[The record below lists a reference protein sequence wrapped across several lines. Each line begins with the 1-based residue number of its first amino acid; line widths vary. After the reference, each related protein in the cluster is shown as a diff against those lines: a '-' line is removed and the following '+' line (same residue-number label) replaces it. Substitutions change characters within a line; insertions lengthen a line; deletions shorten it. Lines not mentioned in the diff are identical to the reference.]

1 MNDFKISTNRKGI
14 AYCLLT
20 RDNRYMTVT
29 LNDQTAKESKEIS
42 KYKYT
47 LAYVHKKYNVYGVLR
62 DSAKKA
68 KPILWWLRKEIFEA
82 VKDSVLIPEDKDSI
96 RDISDK
102 GIEVFNGNFDK
113 NAFSLA
119 RIAADE
125 RVNLA
130 TSFDK
135 FVEALQKPKSTLV
148 VHGGE
153 SNVSNNASEKK
164 EKDVDKKETTT
175 AKKVET
181 TANKVEAD
189 VEKKKEA
196 VSIKAETTKNKAVDA
211 VVETENKE
219 VKATDTEV
227 KEDKAIETEVK
238 ATEKEVSNSNTEDT
252 LSEDKVLLKSL
263 AAATISL
270 KDTIKEI
277 KQMADNY
284 RDTLSKVSGEYSFD
298 TETTALEVCSMVDSS
313 DTEIEELKSKDYT
326 LEDAMYESILKIL
339 KTDDTISIPTR
350 YYNGLVTVI
359 KRNLM
364 VSRDGTKYDSIVKIR
379 LNRTAKENIVARVE
393 YCESNE
399 YCRVSVIK
407 PYNIVDLSEQQIVK
421 YEIEFNQWRK
431 LHSFRTAQ

>member
-1 MNDFKISTNRKGI
+1 MNDFKISTTRKGI

-20 RDNRYMTVT
+20 ADNRYMTVT
-29 LNDQTAKESKEIS
+29 LNDNTAKESEEIS

-82 VKDSVLIPEDKDSI
+82 VKDSVLIPENKDII
-96 RDISDK
+96 RDISDM

-113 NAFSLA
+113 NAFSLT

-125 RVNLA
+125 KVNLA

-153 SNVSNNASEKK
+153 SNVSINNES
-164 EKDVDKKETTT
+164 KETDVEEKEVKTT
-175 AKKVET
+175 ENVEVKET
-181 TANKVEAD
+181 DVEAT
-189 VEKKKEA
+189 ETE
-196 VSIKAETTKNKAVDA
+196 SKATEEKAVD
-211 VVETENKE
+211 VEVKTDDKE
-219 VKATDTEV
+219 VKAIDTEV
-227 KEDKAIETEVK
+227 KEDRAETTEVK
-238 ATEKEVSNSNTEDT
+238 TPEKEVSNSNTEDT

-270 KDTIKEI
+270 KDTVKEI

-326 LEDAMYESILKIL
+326 LEDAMYESMLKIL

-431 LHSFRTAQ
+431 LHSFRTSD

>member
-1 MNDFKISTNRKGI
+1 MNDFKISTTRKGI

-20 RDNRYMTVT
+20 TDNRYMTVT
-29 LNDQTAKESKEIS
+29 LNDNTAKESEEIS

-68 KPILWWLRKEIFEA
+68 KPILWWLRKEIFEV
-82 VKDSVLIPEDKDSI
+82 VKDSVLIPENKDII
-96 RDISDK
+96 RDISDM

-113 NAFSLA
+113 NAFSLT

-125 RVNLA
+125 KVNLA

-153 SNVSNNASEKK
+153 SNVSINNET
-164 EKDVDKKETTT
+164 KET
-175 AKKVET
+175 
-181 TANKVEAD
+181 D
-189 VEKKKEA
+189 VEEKETDVEEKEVKTAENVKEA
-196 VSIKAETTKNKAVDA
+196 VENIEATDEKAVD
-211 VVETENKE
+211 VEVKTDDKE
-219 VKATDTEV
+219 VKAIDTEV
-227 KEDKAIETEVK
+227 KEDRVETTEVK
-238 ATEKEVSNSNTEDT
+238 TPEKEVSNSNTEDT

-270 KDTIKEI
+270 KDTVKEI

-326 LEDAMYESILKIL
+326 LEDAMYESMLKIL

-431 LHSFRTAQ
+431 LHSFRTSD

>member
-1 MNDFKISTNRKGI
+1 MNDFKISTTRKGI

-20 RDNRYMTVT
+20 ADNRYMTVT
-29 LNDQTAKESKEIS
+29 LNDQTAKESEEIS

-47 LAYVHKKYNVYGVLR
+47 LAYVHKKYNMYGVLR

-82 VKDSVLIPEDKDSI
+82 VKDSVLIPENKDII
-96 RDISDK
+96 RDISNM

-125 RVNLA
+125 KVNLA

-135 FVEALQKPKSTLV
+135 LVEALQKPKSTLV

-153 SNVSNNASEKK
+153 SNVSINNES
-164 EKDVDKKETTT
+164 KETDNES
-175 AKKVET
+175 KET
-181 TANKVEAD
+181 D
-189 VEKKKEA
+189 VEE
-196 VSIKAETTKNKAVDA
+196 
-211 VVETENKE
+211 KE
-219 VKATDTEV
+219 VKTIDTGVEATKNIEEATETESKTTETEAVDVEVKTEDKAVKAIDTEV
-227 KEDKAIETEVK
+227 KEDRAETTEVK
-238 ATEKEVSNSNTEDT
+238 TPEKEINNTDGT

-270 KDTIKEI
+270 KDTVKEI

-284 RDTLSKVSGEYSFD
+284 KDTLSKVSGEYSFD

-313 DTEIEELKSKDYT
+313 DTEIDELKSKDYT
-326 LEDAMYESILKIL
+326 LEDAMYESMLKIL

>member
-29 LNDQTAKESKEIS
+29 LNDQTAKESEEIS

-153 SNVSNNASEKK
+153 SNVSNNTSEKK
-164 EKDVDKKETTT
+164 EKTAEDKALDIE
-175 AKKVET
+175 E
-181 TANKVEAD
+181 
-189 VEKKKEA
+189 KKEA
-196 VSIKAETTKNKAVDA
+196 VSIKAETTEDKAVDV

-238 ATEKEVSNSNTEDT
+238 TPEEEVSNSNT

-270 KDTIKEI
+270 KDTVKEI

-284 RDTLSKVSGEYSFD
+284 KDTLSKVSGEYSFD

-313 DTEIEELKSKDYT
+313 DTEIDELKSKEYT

-399 YCRVSVIK
+399 FCRVSVIK

>member
-1 MNDFKISTNRKGI
+1 MNDFKISTTRKGI

-20 RDNRYMTVT
+20 ADNRYMTVT
-29 LNDQTAKESKEIS
+29 LNDNTAKESEEIS

-82 VKDSVLIPEDKDSI
+82 VKDSVLIPENKDII
-96 RDISDK
+96 RDISDM

-125 RVNLA
+125 KVNLA

-153 SNVSNNASEKK
+153 SNVSINNES
-164 EKDVDKKETTT
+164 KETDVEEKEVKTT
-175 AKKVET
+175 ET
-181 TANKVEAD
+181 DVEATENIEATETESKAT
-189 VEKKKEA
+189 EK
-196 VSIKAETTKNKAVDA
+196 KAVD
-211 VVETENKE
+211 VEVKTEDKE
-219 VKATDTEV
+219 VKAIDTEV
-227 KEDKAIETEVK
+227 KDGIAETTEVK
-238 ATEKEVSNSNTEDT
+238 TPEKEVNNTDGT

-270 KDTIKEI
+270 KDTVKEI

-326 LEDAMYESILKIL
+326 LEDAMYESMLKIL

>member
-1 MNDFKISTNRKGI
+1 MNDFKISTTRKGI

-20 RDNRYMTVT
+20 RDNKYMTVA
-29 LNDQTAKESKEIS
+29 LNDKTAKESEEIS

-82 VKDSVLIPEDKDSI
+82 VKGSVLIPEDKDSI
-96 RDISDK
+96 RDISDM
-102 GIEVFNGNFDK
+102 GIEVFSSNFDK
-113 NAFSLA
+113 NAFSLT

-130 TSFDK
+130 TSFEK
-135 FVEALQKPKSTLV
+135 FVEALQKPKSALV

-153 SNVSNNASEKK
+153 SNVSNNTS
-164 EKDVDKKETTT
+164 DKKEATEEVKKTNVEEKAETEEVKAAEVESKTT
-175 AKKVET
+175 E
-181 TANKVEAD
+181 N
-189 VEKKKEA
+189 
-196 VSIKAETTKNKAVDA
+196 KAETTEEKTV
-211 VVETENKE
+211 
-219 VKATDTEV
+219 DTEV
-227 KEDKAIETEVK
+227 KEDRAIDTEVK
-238 ATEKEVSNSNTEDT
+238 TSDATEVNNTEDT

-270 KDTIKEI
+270 KDTVKEI

-298 TETTALEVCSMVDSS
+298 TETKALEVCSMVDSS
-313 DTEIEELKSKDYT
+313 DTEIEEFNSKDYT
-326 LEDAMYESILKIL
+326 LEDAMYESMLKIL

-431 LHSFRTAQ
+431 LHSFRTVQ

>member
-1 MNDFKISTNRKGI
+1 MNDFKISTTRKGI

-20 RDNRYMTVT
+20 ADNRYMTVT
-29 LNDQTAKESKEIS
+29 LNDKTTKESEEIS

-82 VKDSVLIPEDKDSI
+82 VKDSVLIPENKDII
-96 RDISDK
+96 RDISDM

-113 NAFSLA
+113 NAFSLT

-125 RVNLA
+125 KVNLA

-153 SNVSNNASEKK
+153 SNVSINNETKETDIK
-164 EKDVDKKETTT
+164 EKEVKTT
-175 AKKVET
+175 E
-181 TANKVEAD
+181 NVEAT
-189 VEKKKEA
+189 ETE
-196 VSIKAETTKNKAVDA
+196 SKATEEKAVDA
-211 VVETENKE
+211 EVKTENKE
-219 VKATDTEV
+219 VKAIGTEV
-227 KEDKAIETEVK
+227 KEDIAETTEVK
-238 ATEKEVSNSNTEDT
+238 TPEKEVSNTEDT

-270 KDTIKEI
+270 KDTVKEI

-326 LEDAMYESILKIL
+326 LEDAMYESMLKIL

-399 YCRVSVIK
+399 YCRVSIIK

>member
-1 MNDFKISTNRKGI
+1 MNDFKISTTRKGI

-20 RDNRYMTVT
+20 ADNRYMTVT
-29 LNDQTAKESKEIS
+29 LNDNTAKESEEIS

-82 VKDSVLIPEDKDSI
+82 VKDSVLIPENKDII
-96 RDISDK
+96 RDISDM

-113 NAFSLA
+113 NAFSLT

-125 RVNLA
+125 KVNLA

-153 SNVSNNASEKK
+153 SNVSINNETKETDVK
-164 EKDVDKKETTT
+164 EKEIKTIENIEATET
-175 AKKVET
+175 E
-181 TANKVEAD
+181 
-189 VEKKKEA
+189 
-196 VSIKAETTKNKAVDA
+196 SKATEEKAVDA
-211 VVETENKE
+211 GVRTEDKE
-219 VKATDTEV
+219 VKAIDTEEKEDRAETTEV
-227 KEDKAIETEVK
+227 KTP
-238 ATEKEVSNSNTEDT
+238 EKEVSNSNTEDT

-270 KDTIKEI
+270 KDTVKEI

-326 LEDAMYESILKIL
+326 LEDAMYESMLKIL

>member
-1 MNDFKISTNRKGI
+1 MNDFKISTTRKGI

-20 RDNRYMTVT
+20 SDNRYMTVT
-29 LNDQTAKESKEIS
+29 LNDQTAKESEEIS

-47 LAYVHKKYNVYGVLR
+47 LAYVHKKYNMYGVLR

-82 VKDSVLIPEDKDSI
+82 VKDSVLIPENKDII
-96 RDISDK
+96 RDISDMD
-102 GIEVFNGNFDK
+102 IEVFNGNFDK

-125 RVNLA
+125 KVNLA

-153 SNVSNNASEKK
+153 SNLNINNES
-164 EKDVDKKETTT
+164 KETDNESKEVKTT
-175 AKKVET
+175 DTE
-181 TANKVEAD
+181 
-189 VEKKKEA
+189 
-196 VSIKAETTKNKAVDA
+196 SKATEEKAVDTG
-211 VVETENKE
+211 VKTENKE
-219 VKATDTEV
+219 VKVIDTEV
-227 KEDKAIETEVK
+227 KEDGAETTEVK
-238 ATEKEVSNSNTEDT
+238 TPEKEVSNTEGT

-270 KDTIKEI
+270 KDTVKEI

-284 RDTLSKVSGEYSFD
+284 KDTLSKVSGEYSFD

-326 LEDAMYESILKIL
+326 LEDAMYESMLKIL

-350 YYNGLVTVI
+350 YYNGLITVI

-431 LHSFRTAQ
+431 LHSFRTSD

>member
-1 MNDFKISTNRKGI
+1 MNDFKISTTRKGI

-20 RDNRYMTVT
+20 ADNRYMTVT
-29 LNDQTAKESKEIS
+29 LNDNTAKESEEIS

-62 DSAKKA
+62 DSSKKA

-82 VKDSVLIPEDKDSI
+82 VKDSVLIPENKDII
-96 RDISDK
+96 RDISDM

-113 NAFSLA
+113 NAFSLT

-125 RVNLA
+125 KVNLA

-153 SNVSNNASEKK
+153 SNVSINNES
-164 EKDVDKKETTT
+164 KETDVEEKEIKTT
-175 AKKVET
+175 ENVKEATE
-181 TANKVEAD
+181 NVEAT
-189 VEKKKEA
+189 ETE
-196 VSIKAETTKNKAVDA
+196 SKATEEKAVDSE
-211 VVETENKE
+211 VKTENKE
-219 VKATDTEV
+219 VKAIDTEV
-227 KEDKAIETEVK
+227 KEDRAETAEVK
-238 ATEKEVSNSNTEDT
+238 APEKEVSNTDGT

-270 KDTIKEI
+270 KDTVKEI

-326 LEDAMYESILKIL
+326 LEDAMYESMLKIL

-431 LHSFRTAQ
+431 LHSFRTSD

>member
-1 MNDFKISTNRKGI
+1 MNDFKISTTRKGI

-20 RDNRYMTVT
+20 ADNRYMTVT
-29 LNDQTAKESKEIS
+29 LNDNTAKESEEIS

-82 VKDSVLIPEDKDSI
+82 VKDSVLIPENKDII
-96 RDISDK
+96 RDISDM

-113 NAFSLA
+113 NAFSLT

-125 RVNLA
+125 KVNLA

-135 FVEALQKPKSTLV
+135 FVEALQKPKSILV

-153 SNVSNNASEKK
+153 SNVSINNETKETDIK
-164 EKDVDKKETTT
+164 EKEVKTTENVKEAT
-175 AKKVET
+175 E
-181 TANKVEAD
+181 NVEAT
-189 VEKKKEA
+189 ETE
-196 VSIKAETTKNKAVDA
+196 SKATEEKAVDA
-211 VVETENKE
+211 EVKTENKE
-219 VKATDTEV
+219 VKAIGTEV
-227 KEDKAIETEVK
+227 KEDIAETTEVK
-238 ATEKEVSNSNTEDT
+238 TPEKEVSNSNTEDT

-270 KDTIKEI
+270 KDTVKEI

-284 RDTLSKVSGEYSFD
+284 RNTLSKVSGEYSFD

-326 LEDAMYESILKIL
+326 LEDAMYESMLKIL

-399 YCRVSVIK
+399 YCRVSIIK